1 MVVDYTKLPYGSTRN
16 PLLLKKPSIVEPT
29 ATQIAD
35 LLKELSPA
43 NEPGIRK
50 YFINAPTESWNP
62 KDGNY
67 SFNISWTYELDK

>member
-1 MVVDYTKLPYGSTRN
+1 ML
-16 PLLLKKPSIVEPT
+16 
-29 ATQIAD
+29 AD

-43 NEPGIRK
+43 NEPGVRK

-62 KDGNY
+62 KDGSY